1 MNVLSIDVGIK
12 NLAHCLLQQN
22 TEGGV
27 GTGSIIL
34 DWRVVDLT
42 PKLDCSCCKKRAV
55 VTTDAGV
62 SFCKKHAPTS
72 EDDPSWTLE
81 DLRKR
86 CAEKGVAT
94 TGARKTLLN
103 RLKGKTTKVATALQ
117 IPDTQLARALLEAYE
132 PLFAKHKIDRMV
144 IENQMAAR
152 LKPLQGM
159 LILYGTSKGC
169 IVDVVSPSNKLKA
182 LNMGNTTYG
191 ERKRLSVERTRELL
205 TDVDAAAAFNAAK
218 KKDDLA
224 DAFLQGVWFVQ
235 TKMRTT

>member
-22 TEGGV
+22 AAGGV
-27 GTGSIIL
+27 GTIL
-34 DWRVVDLT
+34 HWNVVDLT

-55 VTTDAGV
+55 LTTEAGV
-62 SFCKKHAPTS
+62 SFCKKHAPQLD
-72 EDDPSWTLE
+72 DDPAWTLA

-86 CAEKGVAT
+86 CAEKGVTT

-132 PLFAKHKIDRMV
+132 PLFAAHKIDRMV

-205 TDVDAAAAFNAAK
+205 AEQGVDAAAFNAAK

-224 DAFLQGVWFVQ
+224 DAFLQGVWFVE